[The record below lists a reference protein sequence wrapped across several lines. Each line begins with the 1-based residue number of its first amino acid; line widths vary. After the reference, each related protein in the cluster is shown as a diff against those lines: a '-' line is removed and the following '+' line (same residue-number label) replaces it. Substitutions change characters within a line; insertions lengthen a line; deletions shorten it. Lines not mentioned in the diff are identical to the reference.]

1 MATSS
6 TTPRPLYITGKPDA
20 DKLLHTN
27 GLALMIGMLLDQQV
41 PMEWAFTGA
50 HTIKQR
56 LGHCDAKKIAAMD
69 TDEFVTICC
78 TKPAIH
84 RFPASM
90 AKRIYDMST
99 IIAAEYKGKA
109 ENIWKDVVD
118 AEELR
123 KRLRKLPGYGEEK
136 TEIFI
141 ALLGKRFGIRPKGW
155 KEKAGE
161 FGDGQPR
168 SVADIYSAASLLK
181 VRAYKQMQRAQ
192 DLDKKDRPKR

>member
-1 MATSS
+1 MATASA
-6 TTPRPLYITGKPDA
+6 TPKPLYITGNPDA

-41 PMEWAFTGA
+41 PMEWAFTGGY
-50 HTIKQR
+50 TIKQR
-56 LGHCDAKKIAAMD
+56 IGYCDAKKIAAMD
-69 TDEFVTICC
+69 ADEFVTMCC

-99 IIAAEYKGKA
+99 IIATEYKGKA
-109 ENIWKDVVD
+109 ENIWKDVED

-123 KRLRKLPGYGEEK
+123 ARLRKLPGYGEEK

-155 KEKAGE
+155 KVKAGE
-161 FGDGQPR
+161 FSDNQPR
-168 SVADIYSAASLLK
+168 SVADIYSAATLLK
-181 VRAYKQMQRAQ
+181 VRAYKQMQRAN

>member
-1 MATSS
+1 MATASA
-6 TTPRPLYITGKPDA
+6 TPKPLYITGKPDA

-41 PMEWAFTGA
+41 PMEWAFTGGY
-50 HTIKQR
+50 TIKQR
-56 LGHCDAKKIAAMD
+56 IGHCDAKKIAAMD
-69 TDEFVTICC
+69 LDEFVTMCC

-99 IIAAEYKGKA
+99 IIATEYKGKA
-109 ENIWKDVVD
+109 ENIWKDVED

-123 KRLRKLPGYGEEK
+123 VRLRKLPGYGEEK

-155 KEKAGE
+155 KVEAGE
-161 FGDGQPR
+161 FSDNQPR
-168 SVADIYSAASLLK
+168 SVADIYSAATLLK
-181 VRAYKQMQRAQ
+181 VRAYKQMQRAN

>member
-1 MATSS
+1 MTAQA
-6 TTPRPLYITGKPDA
+6 TPRPLYITGKPDA
-20 DKLLHTN
+20 DKLLHNN

-41 PMEWAFTGA
+41 PMEWAFTGGY
-50 HTIKQR
+50 TIKQR

-69 TDEFVTICC
+69 ADEFVAVCC

-90 AKRIYDMST
+90 AKRIYDMCA

-109 ENIWKDVVD
+109 ENIWKDVED

-141 ALLGKRFGIRPKGW
+141 ALLGKRFGVRPKGW
-155 KEKAGE
+155 K
-161 FGDGQPR
+161 
-168 SVADIYSAASLLK
+168 
-181 VRAYKQMQRAQ
+181 
-192 DLDKKDRPKR
+192 

>member
-1 MATSS
+1 MTAQA
-6 TTPRPLYITGKPDA
+6 TPRPLYITGKPDA
-20 DKLLHTN
+20 DKLLHNN

-41 PMEWAFTGA
+41 PMEWAFTGGY
-50 HTIKQR
+50 TIKQR

-69 TDEFVTICC
+69 ADEFVTICC

-90 AKRIYDMST
+90 AKRIYDMCA

-109 ENIWKDVVD
+109 ENIWKDVED

-141 ALLGKRFGIRPKGW
+141 ALLGKRFGVRPKGW
-155 KEKAGE
+155 KVKAGE
-161 FGDGQPR
+161 FADNQPR
-168 SVADIYSAASLLK
+168 SVADIYSAATLLK
-181 VRAYKQMQRAQ
+181 VRAYKQMQRAN
-192 DLDKKDRPKR
+192 DLDKKDRPKK

>member
-1 MATSS
+1 
-6 TTPRPLYITGKPDA
+6 
-20 DKLLHTN
+20 
-27 GLALMIGMLLDQQV
+27 
-41 PMEWAFTGA
+41 MEWAFTGA
-50 HTIKQR
+50 YTNKQR
-56 LGHCDAKKIAAMD
+56 LGHSEAKKIADMD
-69 TDEFVTICC
+69 AGEFVTICC

-161 FGDGQPR
+161 FSDGQPR
-168 SVADIYSAASLLK
+168 SVADIYSVASLLK

>member
-1 MATSS
+1 MVSTATN
-6 TTPRPLYITGKPDA
+6 PRPLYITGKPQA

-50 HTIKQR
+50 FTIKQR
-56 LGHCDAKKIAAMD
+56 LGHCNAKKIAAMLCD
-69 TDEFVTICC
+69 DFVTVCC

-90 AKRIYDMST
+90 AKRIYDMCV
-99 IIAAEYKGKA
+99 IISAEYKGKA
-109 ENIWKDVVD
+109 ENIWNNVED

-161 FGDGQPR
+161 FSDNQPR

-181 VRAYKQMQRAQ
+181 VRAYKQVQRAN

>member
-1 MATSS
+1 MATASA
-6 TTPRPLYITGKPDA
+6 TPKPLYITGKPDA
-20 DKLLHTN
+20 DKLLHNN

-50 HTIKQR
+50 YTIKQR
-56 LGHCDAKKIAAMD
+56 IGHCD
-69 TDEFVTICC
+69 
-78 TKPAIH
+78 AIH

-90 AKRIYDMST
+90 AKRIYDMSA

-109 ENIWKDVVD
+109 ENIWKDVDD

-123 KRLRKLPGYGEEK
+123 ARLRKLPGYGEEK

-155 KEKAGE
+155 KIKAGE
-161 FGDGQPR
+161 FSDNQPR
-168 SVADIYSAASLLK
+168 SVADIYSAATLLK
-181 VRAYKQMQRAQ
+181 VRAYKQMQRAN